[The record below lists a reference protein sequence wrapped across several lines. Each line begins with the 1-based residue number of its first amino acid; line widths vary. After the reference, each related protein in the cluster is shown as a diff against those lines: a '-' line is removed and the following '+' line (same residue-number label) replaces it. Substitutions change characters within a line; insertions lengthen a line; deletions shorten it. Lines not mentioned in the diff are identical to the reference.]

1 MADFVYNTGG
11 GDIGM
16 DANINI
22 QSDALVK
29 AMLVTSS
36 YVANRDNDFVE
47 EGVNDA
53 NEHELSGTG
62 YTAGFGGSGRKV
74 LASKTITV
82 DKANDRIEFDC
93 ADIVWTAINAGT
105 PSQMLIIRELTND
118 LGTALLSHHDSGFPV
133 TTNGGDLTV
142 TIDAEGLIQE
152 RTV

>member
-1 MADFVYNTGG
+1 MVDFVYNTGG
-11 GDIGM
+11 GDIGI
-16 DANINI
+16 DQNIDLVA
-22 QSDALVK
+22 DALLK

-36 YVANRDNDFVE
+36 YVANRDDDFVE
-47 EGVNDA
+47 EGANDA

-62 YTAGFGGSGRKV
+62 YAAGFGNSGRKV
-74 LASKTITV
+74 LASKTVTV

-93 ADIVWTAINAGT
+93 ADLVWTSIDAGS

-118 LGTALLSHHDSGFPV
+118 LSTRVISHHDSGFPV

-152 RTV
+152 RTT

>member
-1 MADFVYNTGG
+1 MVDFVYNTGG
-11 GDIGM
+11 GDIGI
-16 DANINI
+16 DQNIDLVA
-22 QSDALVK
+22 DALLK

-36 YVANRDNDFVE
+36 YVANRDDDFVE
-47 EGVNDA
+47 EGANDA

-62 YTAGFGGSGRKV
+62 YAAGFGNSGRKV
-74 LASKTITV
+74 LASKTVTV

-93 ADIVWTAINAGT
+93 ADLVWTSIDAGS

-118 LGTALLSHHDSGFPV
+118 LATRVISHHDSGFPV

-152 RTV
+152 RTT

>member
-1 MADFVYNTGG
+1 MADWVYNSGG
-11 GDIGM
+11 GDIGIEQ
-16 DANINI
+16 NIDLLAVAI
-22 QSDALVK
+22 V

-47 EGVNDA
+47 EGADDA

-62 YTAGFGGSGRKV
+62 YTAGFGGGGRKA

-82 DKANDRIEFDC
+82 DKTNDRIEFDC

-105 PSQMLIIRELTND
+105 PSQMLIVREITND
-118 LGTALLSHHDSGFPV
+118 LASVLISHHDSGFPV

-152 RTV
+152 RTT

>member
-11 GDIGM
+11 GDIGI
-16 DANINI
+16 AQNIDLLT
-22 QSDALVK
+22 DALLK

-36 YVANRDNDFVE
+36 YVADRDNDFIE
-47 EGVNDA
+47 EAANDA
-53 NEHELSGTG
+53 NEHELTGTG
-62 YTAGFGGSGRKV
+62 YAAGFGGSGRKV

-93 ADIVWTAINAGT
+93 ADIVWTAIDAGT
-105 PSQMLIIRELTND
+105 PSQMLVVRENTTD
-118 LGTALLSHHDSGFPV
+118 TASALISHHDSGFPV

-152 RTV
+152 RTT